1 MDFSLSPEI
10 DDVRQRVRKF
20 VAREVMPLEENPAN
34 YDEHENIRLDV
45 LDEVRARAKAEGLWA
60 PQMPKELG
68 GMGLPHIGWAA
79 IYEEANRS
87 LFGPCAINCAAPDDG
102 NMNVLSK
109 VATPEQK
116 ERWLMPIIRGEARS
130 AFVMTEPHP
139 GSGSDP
145 TMMLTTAEKKNDRY
159 IVRGRKWFI
168 TGAAEAKHFI
178 LLARTS
184 DDPRKGMSAF
194 LFDRDDPGWRID
206 RRIPIMG
213 PEEHGGH
220 CELVFEGLEIPMEN
234 RLMEEGDGLKLT
246 QIRLGP
252 ARLTHCMR
260 WLGLAKRCME
270 IAQTYANE
278 REGFGVRL
286 SNRESIQVALGDV
299 AADIEIGRLLTMKA
313 AISCPIVSS
322 GKPTTATSTT
332 CGWRA
337 ITRSS
342 SCGAT
347 LTPPRTMTSA
357 SRSTSVRNPSASK
370 KPRSPGIPQPSPMVS
385 GSVVTIPPGSTS
397 AGATLDVHPLT
408 RPTSPCGTTLP
419 VSSIIST
426 RAPAAVR
433 PVVSGF
439 HNTSG
444 PASVAIAPVRLD
456 A

>member
-20 VAREVMPLEENPAN
+20 VPREVMPLEENPAN

-313 AISCPIVSS
+313 AWLLDQGDRAKTAVSMA
-322 GKPTTATSTT
+322 KVHVADTLHKAADTAIQINGARGYSKDTILEWIYRYARQARLVDGASEVHKMVMAQAYRKE
-332 CGWRA
+332 GQDFWRW
-337 ITRSS
+337 
-342 SCGAT
+342 G
-347 LTPPRTMTSA
+347 
-357 SRSTSVRNPSASK
+357 V
-370 KPRSPGIPQPSPMVS
+370 
-385 GSVVTIPPGSTS
+385 
-397 AGATLDVHPLT
+397 
-408 RPTSPCGTTLP
+408 
-419 VSSIIST
+419 
-426 RAPAAVR
+426 
-433 PVVSGF
+433 
-439 HNTSG
+439 
-444 PASVAIAPVRLD
+444 
-456 A
+456 